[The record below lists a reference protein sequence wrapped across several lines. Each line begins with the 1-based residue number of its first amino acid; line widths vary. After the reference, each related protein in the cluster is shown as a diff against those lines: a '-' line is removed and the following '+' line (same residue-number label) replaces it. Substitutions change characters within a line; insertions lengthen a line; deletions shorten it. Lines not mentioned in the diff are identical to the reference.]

1 MVGKTEEESQVRSIL
16 NKYDNILDFYSYHMQ
31 PMCHRIG
38 LTLEQF
44 WDDDPELY
52 FSYLEAYNE
61 QKKQELEEKNLIA
74 YIQGSYFN
82 LAIAQNLQFSKTP
95 KRIYPDK
102 PFDLGFNAKKEISV
116 EESNAAWL
124 AYFDRKLK

>member
-1 MVGKTEEESQVRSIL
+1 MVSGIEEESQARSL
-16 NKYDNILDFYSYHMQ
+16 LKNYDNVLDFYSYYMQ

-52 FSYLEAYNE
+52 FAYLEAYNE

-74 YIQGSYFN
+74 YIQGCYFN
-82 LAIAQNLQFSKTP
+82 LAIAHNLQMSKTP
-95 KRIYPDK
+95 KQIYPSE
-102 PFDLGFNAKKEISV
+102 PLDLGLDKKRKVSI
-116 EESNAAWL
+116 EESNEAWL
-124 AYFDRKLK
+124 GYFNSKLK